1 MSTTITKMQNTISGF
16 KSRIPVACG
25 LHRPAS
31 YKPLISTVPGR
42 MKSKIPIPKNQVQ
55 YAKRQVL
62 SSVAPSDV
70 GEIILAR
77 TGDQGIQSPG
87 AVMFNSQ
94 KLDKSLE
101 QNRVLDTKTYI
112 THTQER
118 IRGMKTPIQSS
129 GSPHQT
135 VPATSKKPHL
145 KENARPAAMT
155 IMTRKHSPPTRPYSP
170 LMADN
175 SVYTRKISPPTRKST
190 SIMAN
195 RSGVTRDLC
204 PPASPN
210 TNNPVETPK
219 LSPPCSHSGSVV
231 SNKAVVTR
239 KVSPQTGQPTPIVT
253 RKSVEIQKPSP
264 PTGQSTSG
272 MPNKAIVP
280 RKVTPPTGQSTPVV
294 TKNYS
299 VETPKLF
306 PLASKSTAVANCS
319 AESHKFSS
327 PRCQSASFMAK
338 KAVESRKFSPPTGQP
353 VHKIANKPVVSHTIL
368 PTSSQSM
375 SKLLNNMVHKG
386 NTSRPLAS
394 VRASRVQV
402 LKAAIRQ
409 TKAARYLQKM
419 RPRNVPLPGAPQ
431 RVPKIIV
438 LPGDYTR
445 LKRTVG
451 KSKLRECSTV
461 RSENVSTKSKARVKR
476 NQKVV
481 LGPKGREHT
490 WKDVSSMPF
499 KVRVLKRTAYDT
511 LESLPKG
518 NPYRYAVHGD
528 EE

>member
-1 MSTTITKMQNTISGF
+1 MSTPITKMQNTISGF

-31 YKPLISTVPGR
+31 YKPLISTVPGG

-55 YAKRQVL
+55 YAKPQVL
-62 SSVAPSDV
+62 SSVAPSDA

-77 TGDQGIQSPG
+77 TGDQGIQTPG
-87 AVMFNSQ
+87 AAIFDCQ
-94 KLDKSLE
+94 KLHKSLE
-101 QNRVLDTKTYI
+101 QNRVLDTKT
-112 THTQER
+112 
-118 IRGMKTPIQSS
+118 PIQSL

-135 VPATSKKPHL
+135 VAATTKKPHL
-145 KENARPAAMT
+145 KENTRQAAMT
-155 IMTRKHSPPTRPYSP
+155 IVTRKHSPPTGLSSP
-170 LMADN
+170 LMAHN
-175 SVYTRKISPPTRKST
+175 SVYTRKVSPPTRKST

-195 RSGVTRDLC
+195 RSVVTRDLC
-204 PPASPN
+204 PPACPN
-210 TNNPVETPK
+210 KNNPVETPK

-239 KVSPQTGQPTPIVT
+239 KVSPQTGQPTPVVT
-253 RKSVEIQKPSP
+253 RKSVETQKPSP

-294 TKNYS
+294 TNNYS

-306 PLASKSTAVANCS
+306 PLASKSTAVANYS
-319 AESHKFSS
+319 VESHKFSS
-327 PRCQSASFMAK
+327 PSCQSASFMAK

-353 VHKIANKPVVSHTIL
+353 VHKIANKPVVSHNIL

-375 SKLLNNMVHKG
+375 SKLLSNVAYKA
-386 NTSRPLAS
+386 NTPPPLAS

-431 RVPKIIV
+431 RVPKMTV

-451 KSKLRECSTV
+451 KSKLRECTTMGSL
-461 RSENVSTKSKARVKR
+461 NVSTKSKAGVKR

-481 LGPKGREHT
+481 LGPKGRAHT